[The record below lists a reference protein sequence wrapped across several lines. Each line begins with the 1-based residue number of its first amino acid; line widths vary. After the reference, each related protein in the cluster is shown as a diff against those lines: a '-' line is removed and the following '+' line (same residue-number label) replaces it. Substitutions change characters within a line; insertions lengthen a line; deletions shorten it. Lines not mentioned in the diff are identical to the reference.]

1 MTAWLRVV
9 SIAPG
14 ASLQDYGRHGL
25 QRYGIAEGGVMDR
38 VALAEGMALL
48 NNQPNDAVIEFSGN
62 GGEFE
67 VCGGAMV
74 IACTGAAMG
83 ASIDN
88 CPLVWRSTMRVEAG
102 QRITIGA
109 AGEGVY
115 GYLHVQKGFAV
126 PMVLGSRGTHTRAG
140 FGGFNGRF
148 LKAGDEL
155 PVYETQNTSCAYLS
169 VNTPVPPRSKSIRV
183 VWGAQ
188 ADKFSEDVRE
198 RFLNTVFTVSA
209 ARDRMGARLTCDTQF
224 MSTTGLSGI
233 SDAVLSGD
241 VQIGGDGMA
250 TVLLSDRQPTGG
262 YPRIATVISADLHRF
277 VQLPVLS
284 EFRFHCV
291 SIEEAVEAL
300 AVYRDMQ
307 KRLPDNIAPLH
318 RDPAEIADLLSYN
331 LIDGVVDA
339 RDIHD
344 A

>member
-1 MTAWLRVV
+1 MIAWLRVISV
-9 SIAPG
+9 APG
-14 ASLQDYGRHGL
+14 ASLQDSGRHGL

-38 VALAEGMALL
+38 IALAEGMALL

-67 VCGGAMV
+67 VCGGAV
-74 IACTGAAMG
+74 LIACTGAVMS
-83 ASIDN
+83 ASIN
-88 CPLVWRSTMRVEAG
+88 NRPLVWRSTVRVEAG

-109 AGEGVY
+109 AVDGVY
-115 GYLHVQKGFAV
+115 GYLHVQQGFVV

-155 PVYETQNTSCAYLS
+155 PTCALQNSSQAYLY
-169 VNTPVPPRSKSIRV
+169 VNTPVPPPGKLIRV

-188 ADKFSEDVRE
+188 ADKFSDDVRE

-209 ARDRMGARLTCDTQF
+209 TRDRMGARLTCSTQF

-250 TVLLSDRQPTGG
+250 TVLLADRQPTGG
-262 YPRIATVISADLHRF
+262 YPRIATVIGADLHRF

-284 EFRFHCV
+284 EFRFYQV

-300 AVYRDMQ
+300 ALYRDMQ
-307 KRLPDNIAPLH
+307 KCLPHHLAPLY
-318 RDPAEIADLLSYN
+318 RDPAEISDLLSYN